1 MGVKVD
7 LKEQQRAFFEVP
19 RYSLSQ
25 LISIQMGISPME
37 LREDVRRSPKIVKLI
52 LQWSNNL
59 LRSHAVRAEKIL
71 AGFFDIDNE
80 IFEKPWSAVDEKSL
94 EGIKQEINNGT
105 FSISK
110 QVDTRLMA
118 QLMLDFL
125 ESLTE
130 PAISEITIQK
140 LSVLVGQG
148 IKSREIITNTLE
160 SHGSVGTF
168 EKIQPNAQTRV
179 NKNELALLNC
189 FREFF
194 SDVSLFTGNVL
205 DGTFLDGA
213 VDR

>member
-1 MGVKVD
+1 
-7 LKEQQRAFFEVP
+7 
-19 RYSLSQ
+19 
-25 LISIQMGISPME
+25 ME
-37 LREDVRRSPKIVKLI
+37 LREDLRRSPKLVKLI

-71 AGFFDIDNE
+71 AGFFDVDNE
-80 IFEKPWSAVDEKSL
+80 MFDKPWDAQDEKNL
-94 EGIKQEINNGT
+94 ESIKEDINSGT

-130 PAISEITIQK
+130 PAVSEITIQK

-148 IKSREIITNTLE
+148 MKSREIINNALE

-168 EKIQPNAQTRV
+168 EKVQPNPQARV

-194 SDVSLFTGNVL
+194 SDVSLFTGNAL
-205 DGTFLDGA
+205 DGAFLDGA

>member
-1 MGVKVD
+1 M
-7 LKEQQRAFFEVP
+7 
-19 RYSLSQ
+19 SQ
-25 LISIQMGISPME
+25 LITIQMGISPME
-37 LREDVRRSPKIVKLI
+37 LREDLRRSPKLVKLI

-71 AGFFDIDNE
+71 AGFFDVDNE
-80 IFEKPWSAVDEKSL
+80 MFDKPWTAQDENNL
-94 EGIKQEINNGT
+94 ESIKQDINSGT

-130 PAISEITIQK
+130 PAVSEVTIQK

-148 IKSREIITNTLE
+148 MKSREIINNALE
-160 SHGSVGTF
+160 SHGSVGNF
-168 EKIQPNAQTRV
+168 EKVQPISQARV

-205 DGTFLDGA
+205 DGEFLDGA